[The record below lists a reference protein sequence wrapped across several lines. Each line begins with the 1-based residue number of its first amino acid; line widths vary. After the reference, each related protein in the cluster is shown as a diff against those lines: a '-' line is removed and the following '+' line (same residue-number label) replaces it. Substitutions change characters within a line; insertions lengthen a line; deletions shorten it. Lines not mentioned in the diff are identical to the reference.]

1 MQPKIKFWEII
12 EGALGNKR
20 KMSLSLTQIEL
31 LVALLLLTT
40 SLSLSRS
47 CRTEREQC
55 SGSDVCCEGL
65 ACAPMFVDEQ
75 NKNAFY
81 GNCLA
86 SPAAAVHKT
95 PRPLHPLLRNREAA
109 ATPSP

>member
-1 MQPKIKFWEII
+1 
-12 EGALGNKR
+12 
-20 KMSLSLTQIEL
+20 MSLSLTQIEL
-31 LVALLLLTT
+31 LVALLLLAT
-40 SLSLSRS
+40 SLSVGRS

-86 SPAAAVHKT
+86 SPAVAAPKT
-95 PRPLHPLLRNREAA
+95 PRPVHPVLRNRDAA
-109 ATPSP
+109 VTPSQ